1 MRLRGFGDYSYLYDM
16 FSFRTTPLLEQEDR
30 ALRKGRLGMVCNQVA
45 WHPDTGEYLFE
56 TLARRGNLVR
66 IFTPEHALYGPMV
79 PGVEVREVTT
89 TVEPDDLA
97 GLDALVI
104 ELQDVGSRY
113 SNYTT
118 LLYNLFKRI
127 KTDGD
132 ALSVFLVDRINPCG
146 RQIEG
151 TLGIIG
157 LPHRH
162 GLTLGETATLF
173 YNDLGAKFPLHV
185 ISVAAEPVNRELMA
199 WTIPPFSDFS
209 GLFTSHFYS
218 GQCLWMGTNV
228 SYGHGTN
235 RPFEQFGAPW
245 MERLFDYP
253 ARHGLKNWN
262 DPESPVANPGL
273 HVRWTRFVPSY
284 GIYQD
289 QTCFGF
295 QLMFIPGATYHALN
309 HALQLLRFV
318 RETCPEFNDEGLN
331 RYLEDAA
338 LLGYVE
344 GRYDWDVTREYI
356 KTEEQK
362 WLRKSKK
369 FTLYGDDPFRVK

>member
-1 MRLRGFGDYSYLYDM
+1 M
-16 FSFRTTPLLEQEDR
+16 FSFRTTRLLDQEDLV
-30 ALRKGRLGMVCNQVA
+30 LRKGRVGVLCNQVA

-56 TLARRGNLVR
+56 SLARRGNLAR

-79 PGVEVREVTT
+79 PDVDTIEVS
-89 TVEPDDLA
+89 TVIEAADLD

-104 ELQDVGSRY
+104 ELQDAGSRY

-118 LLYNLFKRI
+118 LLYNLFKRL
-127 KTDGD
+127 KVGD
-132 ALSVFLVDRINPCG
+132 SQLSVFLIDRINPCG

-151 TLGIIG
+151 TLGIVG

-162 GLTLGETATLF
+162 GLTLGETANLF
-173 YNDLGAKFPLHV
+173 YSELGARFPLHI
-185 ISVAAEPVNRELMA
+185 ISAAAEPVNRELMA

-253 ARHGLKNWN
+253 RQHGLQNWN
-262 DPESPVANPGL
+262 DPDSPVANPGL

-284 GIYQD
+284 GIYCD

-309 HALQLLRFV
+309 HALQLLRFIHA
-318 RETCPEFNDEGLN
+318 TCPEFTAEGLG
-331 RYLEDAA
+331 RYLEDATLA
-338 LLGYVE
+338 GYVE
-344 GRYDWDVTREYI
+344 GRIDWENTRAYI
-356 KTEEQK
+356 RTEEQK

-369 FTLYGDDPFRVK
+369 YTLYGDDPYRIK

>member
-1 MRLRGFGDYSYLYDM
+1 M
-16 FSFRTTPLLEQEDR
+16 FSFRTTPLLAQEDLV
-30 ALRKGRLGMVCNQVA
+30 LRKGRLGVICNQVA

-56 TLARRGNLVR
+56 SLARRGNLVR
-66 IFTPEHALYGPMV
+66 IFTPEHSLYGPMV
-79 PGVEVREVTT
+79 PGIETVEVSTSIDGASLE
-89 TVEPDDLA
+89 DM
-97 GLDALVI
+97 DALVI

-118 LLYNLFKRI
+118 LLYNLFKGLKAR
-127 KTDGD
+127 D
-132 ALSVFLVDRINPCG
+132 AQLSVFLVDRINPAG

-162 GLTLGETATLF
+162 GLTLGETANLF
-173 YNDLGAKFPLHV
+173 YNDLGARFPLHI
-185 ISVAAEPVNRELMA
+185 ISAAAEPVNRELMA

-209 GLFTSHFYS
+209 GLFTSNFYS

-253 ARHGLKNWN
+253 ARNGFRTWN
-262 DPESPVANPGL
+262 DPESPVAHPSL

-289 QTCFGF
+289 ETCFGF

-318 RETCPEFNDEGLN
+318 HDTCPEFTDEGLG
-331 RYLEDAA
+331 RYLEDAT
-338 LLGYVE
+338 LLSYVE
-344 GRYDWDVTREYI
+344 GRLDWEATREYI
-356 KTEEQK
+356 KAEEQK

-369 FTLYGDDPFRVK
+369 FTLYGDDPYRIK

>member
-1 MRLRGFGDYSYLYDM
+1 M
-16 FSFRTTPLLEQEDR
+16 FSFRTTPLVSQEDLV
-30 ALRKGRLGMVCNQVA
+30 LRKGRVGVLCNQVA

-66 IFTPEHALYGPMV
+66 IFTPEHALYGTMV
-79 PGVEVREVTT
+79 PEVEVREVASS
-89 TVEPDDLA
+89 VEETDLQD
-97 GLDALVI
+97 LDALVI
-104 ELQDVGSRY
+104 ELQDAGSRY
-113 SNYTT
+113 SSCTT
-118 LLYNLFKRI
+118 LLYNLFKLL
-127 KTDGD
+127 KNTGSK
-132 ALSVFLVDRINPCG
+132 LSVFLIDRINPGG

-151 TLGIIG
+151 TLGILG

-162 GLTLGETATLF
+162 GLTLGEVANLF
-173 YNDLGAKFPLHV
+173 YGDLGAKFPLH
-185 ISVAAEPVNRELMA
+185 IIAAEAEAVNRELMA

-245 MERLFDYP
+245 MESLFSYNRDN
-253 ARHGLKNWN
+253 GLSGWN
-262 DPESPVANPGL
+262 APEGPLAHPGL
-273 HVRWTRFVPSY
+273 HIRWTRFVPSY
-284 GIYQD
+284 GLYSGE
-289 QTCFGF
+289 TCFGF

-309 HALQLLRFV
+309 HALRLMRFV
-318 RETCPEFNDEGLN
+318 HEHCPQFRCENLN

-338 LLGYVE
+338 LVSYVE
-344 GRYDWDVTREYI
+344 GRIDWEDTREYI
-356 KTEEQK
+356 KAEEQK

-369 FTLYGDDPFRVK
+369 YTLYGDDPFRIK

>member
-1 MRLRGFGDYSYLYDM
+1 M
-16 FSFRTTPLLEQEDR
+16 LEQEDR
-30 ALRKGRLGMVCNQVA
+30 VLRKGRVAVLCNQVA

-56 TLARRGNLVR
+56 SLARRGNLVR

-79 PGVEVREVTT
+79 PGIETIEVS
-89 TVEPDDLA
+89 TVIEPADLE
-97 GLDALVI
+97 GIDALVI

-118 LLYNLFKRI
+118 LLYNLFKLLRN
-127 KTDGD
+127 TGSEM
-132 ALSVFLVDRINPCG
+132 SVFLVDRINPCG

-162 GLTLGETATLF
+162 GLTLGEVANLF
-173 YNDLGAKFPLHV
+173 YGDLGAKFPLH
-185 ISVAAEPVNRELMA
+185 IIAAGAEPVNRELMA

-245 MERLFDYP
+245 MEPLFNYP
-253 ARHGLKNWN
+253 GEHGFHTWN
-262 DPESPVANPGL
+262 DPESPIAHPGL
-273 HVRWTRFVPSY
+273 HIRWTRFVPSY
-284 GIYQD
+284 GIYCGE
-289 QTCFGF
+289 TCFGF

-309 HALQLLRFV
+309 HALQLLRFL
-318 RETCPEFNDEGLN
+318 RDTCPELKTDALN
-331 RYLEDAA
+331 RYLEDAT
-338 LLGYVE
+338 LMNYVE
-344 GRYDWDVTREYI
+344 GTIDWDQTREYI
-356 KTEEQK
+356 KAEEQK
-362 WLRKSKK
+362 WMRKSKK
-369 FTLYGDDPFRVK
+369 YTLYGDDPFRIK

>member
-1 MRLRGFGDYSYLYDM
+1 M

-30 ALRKGRLGMVCNQVA
+30 VLRKGRVGVLCNQVA

-56 TLARRGNLVR
+56 SLARRGNLVR

-79 PGVEVREVTT
+79 PGIETLEVS
-89 TVEPDDLA
+89 TVIEAAQLE
-97 GLDALVI
+97 GIDALVI

-118 LLYNLFKRI
+118 LLYNLFKLL
-127 KTDGD
+127 KNTGSE
-132 ALSVFLVDRINPCG
+132 LSVFLVDRINPSG

-162 GLTLGETATLF
+162 GLTLGEVANLF
-173 YNDLGAKFPLHV
+173 YNDLSARFPLHI
-185 ISVAAEPVNRELMA
+185 ISTGAEAVNRELMA

-209 GLFTSHFYS
+209 GLFTSNFYS

-245 MERLFDYP
+245 MEPLFAYP
-253 ARHGLKNWN
+253 SQHGFQTWN
-262 DPESPVANPGL
+262 DPESPIAHPGL
-273 HVRWTRFVPSY
+273 HIRWTRFEPSY
-284 GIYQD
+284 GIYSGQV
-289 QTCFGF
+289 CFGF
-295 QLMFIPGATYHALN
+295 QLMFIPGVNYHALN
-309 HALQLLRFV
+309 HALRLIRFV
-318 RETCPEFNDEGLN
+318 REECPEFEFDGMEPLLDDEALLC
-331 RYLEDAA
+331 YLE
-338 LLGYVE
+338 GQV
-344 GRYDWDVTREYI
+344 DWDITSEYI
-356 KTEEQK
+356 KVEEQK
-362 WLRKSKK
+362 WMRKSKK
-369 FTLYGDDPFRVK
+369 YALYDDLPWRVK

>member
-1 MRLRGFGDYSYLYDM
+1 M
-16 FSFRTTPLLEQEDR
+16 FSFRTTPLLEQEDLV
-30 ALRKGRLGMVCNQVA
+30 LRKGRVGVLCNQVA
-45 WHPDTGEYLFE
+45 WHPDTGKYLFE
-56 TLARRGNLVR
+56 SLARRGNLVR
-66 IFTPEHALYGPMV
+66 ILTPEHALYGPRV
-79 PGVEVREVTT
+79 PGIETLEVATAVE
-89 TVEPDDLA
+89 DGMLD

-104 ELQDVGSRY
+104 ELQDAGSRY
-113 SNYTT
+113 SNFTT

-127 KTDGD
+127 KTDGSD
-132 ALSVFLVDRINPCG
+132 LSVFLVDRINPCG

-162 GLTLGETATLF
+162 GLTLGETASLF
-173 YNDLGAKFPLHV
+173 YNDLGARFPLH
-185 ISVAAEPVNRELMA
+185 IIATGAEAVNRELMP

-245 MERLFDYP
+245 MEPLLDFP
-253 ARHGLKNWN
+253 ARHGLRGWN
-262 DPESPVANPGL
+262 DPESPVAHPGL
-273 HVRWTRFVPSY
+273 HIRWTRFVPSY
-284 GIYQD
+284 GLYRD

-309 HALQLLRFV
+309 HALQLLRFIHD
-318 RETCPEFNDEGLN
+318 TCPEFRDDNLG
-331 RYLEDAA
+331 RYLEDAT
-338 LLGYVE
+338 LLNFVE
-344 GRYDWDVTREYI
+344 GRIAWEPTREYI

-369 FTLYGDDPFRVK
+369 FTLYEDDPYRIK

>member
-1 MRLRGFGDYSYLYDM
+1 M
-16 FSFRTTPLLEQEDR
+16 FSFRTTPLLQQEDLV
-30 ALRKGRLGMVCNQVA
+30 LRKGRVAVLCNQVA

-56 TLARRGNLVR
+56 SLARRGNLVR

-79 PGVEVREVTT
+79 PGVETREVTT
-89 TVEPDDLA
+89 VIDAEDL
-97 GLDALVI
+97 LDVDALVI

-118 LLYNLFKRI
+118 LLYNLFKRL
-127 KTDGD
+127 KSSESD
-132 ALSVFLVDRINPCG
+132 LSVFLVDRINPAG

-162 GLTLGETATLF
+162 GLTLGETANLF
-173 YNDLGAKFPLHV
+173 YNELNARFPLHI
-185 ISVAAEPVNRELMA
+185 ISTAAEPVNRELMA

-209 GLFTSHFYS
+209 GLFTSNFYS

-245 MERLFDYP
+245 MEALYDYP
-253 ARHGLKNWN
+253 ARHGLQSWN
-262 DPESPVANPGL
+262 DAASPVAHPGL
-273 HVRWTRFVPSY
+273 HVRWTRFEPSY
-284 GIYQD
+284 GIYSD
-289 QTCFGF
+289 QVCFGF
-295 QLMFIPGATYHALN
+295 QLMFIPGEPYHALN

-318 RETCPEFNDEGLN
+318 HDTCPEFRCDGLN
-331 RYLEDAA
+331 RYLEDAT
-338 LLGYVE
+338 LLGFVE
-344 GRYDWDVTREYI
+344 GRIPWEDTREYI
-356 KTEEQK
+356 KAEEQK

-369 FTLYGDDPFRVK
+369 YTLYGDDPYRIK